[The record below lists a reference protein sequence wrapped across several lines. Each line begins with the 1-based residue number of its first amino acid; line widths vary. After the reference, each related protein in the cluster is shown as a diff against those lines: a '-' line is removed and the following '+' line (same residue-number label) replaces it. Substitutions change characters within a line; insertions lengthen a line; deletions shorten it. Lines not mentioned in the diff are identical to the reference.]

1 MDPDQVEYFREGIKK
16 AKNGTAKA
24 TDIGDWIFTSIAF
37 WNNSLEFISVTIKLA
52 EFGGSFHEESPSY
65 PLGALVSDIGGA
77 LGLVLGL
84 SILDLLVCSSNFVR
98 KGINGLFA
106 IKRKHDECRNVN

>member
-1 MDPDQVEYFREGIKK
+1 MKLRFKLCV
-16 AKNGTAKA
+16 
-24 TDIGDWIFTSIAF
+24 S
-37 WNNSLEFISVTIKLA
+37 EFISVTIKLA
-52 EFGGSFHEESPSY
+52 EFGGTFHEESPSY

-106 IKRKHDECRNVN
+106 IKRKHDHCRNVSKISILNPNSFCTFRLLKNENSLEP